1 MGVAFV
7 TGADYLQKLRGD
19 VIFRTPGMYF
29 NHPRLRELM
38 KAGAAVTSELELF
51 MQCCPCPIIGVTG
64 SDGKTTTTSLIAEM
78 LRQSGKTVHL
88 GGNIGR
94 ALFPELETVKPDDM
108 AVVELS
114 SFQLL
119 SMRQSPEIAVVT
131 NVTPNHLDVHGTMEE
146 YIAAKK
152 NIFLHQGAF
161 TATVLNADCPT
172 TAGFAAEVRGD
183 CRWFSRRHP
192 VERGAW
198 LDEAGTLHYTD
209 GKGDTPLFAMSEI
222 KIPGLHNVE
231 NMLTAIAAVWG
242 LVPPEVIR
250 HVANTFPGVEHRIEF
265 VRELDGVRWYND
277 SIATSPTRTIAGL
290 ESFDQKL
297 IIIAGG
303 YDKHLDYTPLAGPV
317 LEHVK
322 ALILTG
328 ATADKIEK
336 AVTSHPGYAESGLVL
351 RRAATLEEAVTMAH
365 ELAKAGDIVSLSPAS
380 ASFDCYPNFEV
391 RGQCYKALVNGLK

>member
-1 MGVAFV
+1 M
-7 TGADYLQKLRGD
+7 
-19 VIFRTPGMYF
+19 
-29 NHPRLRELM
+29 
-38 KAGAAVTSELELF
+38 
-51 MQCCPCPIIGVTG
+51 
-64 SDGKTTTTSLIAEM
+64 
-78 LRQSGKTVHL
+78 
-88 GGNIGR
+88 
-94 ALFPELETVKPDDM
+94 
-108 AVVELS
+108 
-114 SFQLL
+114 
-119 SMRQSPEIAVVT
+119 
-131 NVTPNHLDVHGTMEE
+131 
-146 YIAAKK
+146 
-152 NIFLHQGAF
+152 
-161 TATVLNADCPT
+161 LNADCPT

-209 GKGDTPLFAMSEI
+209 GKGIPPLRDERDKDTGAAQCGKYADGHRCGMGTCPRRSFAGGEY
-222 KIPGLHNVE
+222 L
-231 NMLTAIAAVWG
+231 
-242 LVPPEVIR
+242 
-250 HVANTFPGVEHRIEF
+250 PGVEHRIEF

-303 YDKHLDYTPLAGPV
+303 YDKHLDYTPLAEPV

-380 ASFDCYPNFEV
+380 ASFDRYPNFEV

>member
-1 MGVAFV
+1 M
-7 TGADYLQKLRGD
+7 
-19 VIFRTPGMYF
+19 
-29 NHPRLRELM
+29 
-38 KAGAAVTSELELF
+38 
-51 MQCCPCPIIGVTG
+51 
-64 SDGKTTTTSLIAEM
+64 
-78 LRQSGKTVHL
+78 
-88 GGNIGR
+88 
-94 ALFPELETVKPDDM
+94 
-108 AVVELS
+108 
-114 SFQLL
+114 
-119 SMRQSPEIAVVT
+119 
-131 NVTPNHLDVHGTMEE
+131 
-146 YIAAKK
+146 
-152 NIFLHQGAF
+152 
-161 TATVLNADCPT
+161 LNADCPT

-209 GKGDTPLFAMSEI
+209 GKGIPLFAMSEI

-231 NMLTAIAAVWG
+231 NMLTGHRGGWDW
-242 LVPPEVIR
+242 
-250 HVANTFPGVEHRIEF
+250 FPGGDPPCGEHLPRVEHRIEF

-317 LEHVK
+317 LRHVK

-336 AVTSHPGYAESGLVL
+336 GCDLSSRLCRKRPG
-351 RRAATLEEAVTMAH
+351 AA
-365 ELAKAGDIVSLSPAS
+365 AGGHAGGSRD
-380 ASFDCYPNFEV
+380 
-391 RGQCYKALVNGLK
+391 NGP

>member
-1 MGVAFV
+1 
-7 TGADYLQKLRGD
+7 
-19 VIFRTPGMYF
+19 
-29 NHPRLRELM
+29 
-38 KAGAAVTSELELF
+38 
-51 MQCCPCPIIGVTG
+51 
-64 SDGKTTTTSLIAEM
+64 
-78 LRQSGKTVHL
+78 
-88 GGNIGR
+88 
-94 ALFPELETVKPDDM
+94 
-108 AVVELS
+108 
-114 SFQLL
+114 
-119 SMRQSPEIAVVT
+119 
-131 NVTPNHLDVHGTMEE
+131 
-146 YIAAKK
+146 
-152 NIFLHQGAF
+152 
-161 TATVLNADCPT
+161 
-172 TAGFAAEVRGD
+172 
-183 CRWFSRRHP
+183 
-192 VERGAW
+192 
-198 LDEAGTLHYTD
+198 
-209 GKGDTPLFAMSEI
+209 
-222 KIPGLHNVE
+222 
-231 NMLTAIAAVWG
+231 MLTAIAAVWG

-351 RRAATLEEAVTMAH
+351 RRAATLDEAVAIAH
-365 ELAKAGDIVSLSPAS
+365 SIAEAGDIVSLSPAS